1 MSYLAFNRLFPTNP
15 DDLEFIQVVR
25 GSENLVENPF
35 SLEDEL
41 KEAIQHSVKKQRRN
55 ANDELKV
62 FSKEMLVYEAN
73 GKRNAYLKLLFEA
86 LEIISLTS
94 VESDRVFST
103 AGLFVGNTRS
113 RMSGYTLFPQFLFF
127 IKKKKNLVYEIL
139 CFFLYFS
146 GFTDIY
152 R

>member
-1 MSYLAFNRLFPTNP
+1 M
-15 DDLEFIQVVR
+15 R

-41 KEAIQHSVKKQRRN
+41 KEAIQYSVKKQLRN

-73 GKRNAYLKLLFEA
+73 GKRNAYLKLLFKA
-86 LEIISLTS
+86 LEPISLTS

-103 AGLFVGNTRS
+103 AGLFVENTRS
-113 RMSGYTLFPQFLFF
+113 RMSDTLFLQFLFF
-127 IKKKKNLVYEIL
+127 INKKKFSKTKFIL
-139 CFFLYFS
+139 FYLLITAFYGLLFMKFYGFFIL
-146 GFTDIY
+146 
-152 R
+152 